1 MRSLTGDR
9 NGSTRFT
16 AKENK
21 GVLGWGFET
30 VLYLDCDDGYITV
43 NMCQN
48 SLNCMLKKNEF
59 YFM

>member
-9 NGSTRFT
+9 NGSRRFT
-16 AKENK
+16 VKENK
-21 GVLGWGFET
+21 GALGWRFGN

-43 NMCQN
+43 NMWQS
-48 SLNCMLKKNEF
+48 SLNCILKKNEF